1 MARRRGRPIATL
13 PVWQRPYTTT
23 GKKCNRNGG
32 GATPLGGRDAC
43 LDVATTG
50 VDRKGE
56 KEPRSFY
63 TDVCGN
69 SKALNA
75 PAAAAA
81 TTGAGVGSSSV
92 QHRRSDSGCRWR
104 EGGGRGAL
112 CSVSGAKQVS
122 RGYRWRQSPR
132 PSLTS
137 RIESRRRPS
146 MCSKKEVEHPR
157 GAAQRCATI
166 TGVARP
172 WRAGVD
178 WQAALSRSADGVA
191 DSTSTRRQ
199 STQSDAAG
207 TSLRHRRRPSL
218 SVQCGSGVGH
228 VAAARS
234 VGVVV
239 EKHGRPLPAEPRT
252 AHNHRG
258 QKRKAGPRGLE
269 GRGPLRLLP
278 TRSGLSSPLMRGARR
293 SRCSESNLLGPGART
308 GSTAVRVGGAPL
320 EPQTLQHRP
329 AGDGSDRA
337 RKFKSGRLSNGLP
350 PADVSQIRSGWRN

>member
-1 MARRRGRPIATL
+1 VARRRGRQIATL

-239 EKHGRPLPAEPRT
+239 EKHGRPLPTEPRT

-258 QKRKAGPRGLE
+258 QKKKGGTAWPGGARASPAPPN
-269 GRGPLRLLP
+269 PLRSVLP
-278 TRSGLSSPLMRGARR
+278 GRAGRTALALFRVQSPWTGGPNRQH
-293 SRCSESNLLGPGART
+293 SSES
-308 GSTAVRVGGAPL
+308 GGCSP
-320 EPQTLQHRP
+320 
-329 AGDGSDRA
+329 
-337 RKFKSGRLSNGLP
+337 
-350 PADVSQIRSGWRN
+350 